1 MLQVTDDNFMLT
13 LNAKEAE
20 WVTFAEKGGWRYHL
34 ILTFK

>member
-20 WVTFAEKGGWRYHL
+20 WVTFADKGGL
-34 ILTFK
+34 EISFDFNI